1 MQTRFT
7 VLQDMG
13 NSSPKKSTSS
23 HNNKN
28 MGDDPW
34 DGIKKRMGSG
44 REKRCVVTS
53 LGYMEKSK
61 KSYVRENVL
70 TFPSNLSKLVL

>member
-1 MQTRFT
+1 
-7 VLQDMG
+7 
-13 NSSPKKSTSS
+13 
-23 HNNKN
+23 